1 MPGEPAGP
9 VSSAAPVRRAA
20 VLGHPVSH
28 SLSPVLHRA
37 AWAGL
42 GLPWEY
48 SAVDCTSE
56 QLAAYVDSLDDSWV
70 GLSLTMPLK
79 QAVLPLLD
87 EADALVRATGA
98 ANTLLLDGGRRRG
111 ANTDVAGIEQ
121 ALREAGAAG
130 GTEAAVVGGGAT
142 ARSAIAALRALG
154 ATRVTGYVRRADA
167 GAELRATGEAVGVE
181 VEVRPWD
188 GVADALVAPVVVSTV
203 PKGVADPLAA
213 AVPDRP
219 GSLLDVVYDPWP
231 TPLAAA
237 WSALGGAV
245 ASGLDMLL
253 HQAVGQVRL
262 MTGREPSV
270 EAMRAALDAAAA
282 AR

>member
-1 MPGEPAGP
+1 MPAE
-9 VSSAAPVRRAA
+9 PVRRAA

-48 SAVDCTSE
+48 TLVDCTSE
-56 QLAAYVDSLDDSWV
+56 QLAAYVASLDDSWV

-87 EADALVRATGA
+87 EADPLVAATGA

-111 ANTDVAGIEQ
+111 ANTDVAGIEH
-121 ALREAGAAG
+121 ALREAGAG
-130 GTEAAVVGGGAT
+130 GVSDAAIVGGGAT
-142 ARSAIAALRALG
+142 ARSAVAALRALG
-154 ATRVTGYVRRADA
+154 ATTATVYVRRTEA
-167 GAELRATGEAVGVE
+167 GAELRATGDLVGLPVDVRTWDRAEEAL
-181 VEVRPWD
+181 R
-188 GVADALVAPVVVSTV
+188 ASVVVSTV
-203 PKGVADPLAA
+203 PRGAADPLAA
-213 AVPDRP
+213 CVPEAP
-219 GSLLDVVYDPWP
+219 GVLLDVVYDPWP

-237 WSALGGAV
+237 WRALGGAV
-245 ASGLDMLL
+245 ASGLEMLL

-270 EAMRAALDAAAA
+270 EAMRTALLAAAA